1 MTINLLVTNLPVT
14 KLLIVGTCNL
24 YIQAESKEVN
34 IPMALVI
41 TDLTKQ
47 YNKHKTGLTD
57 YSITIDKGVFG
68 LLGPNGAG
76 KSTLMKI
83 IATISKPT
91 KGTLFLDGEDI
102 VKNPDHI
109 RKILGYL
116 PQDFGVYPNLNA
128 YEFLEYIAAMKGI
141 GGNGLRKRIDML
153 LEGVNLTADAKLPI
167 GTYSGGMKQ
176 RIGIAQALL
185 NDPKVLIFDEPTV
198 GLDPEERVRFRQL
211 ITDLANDSIV
221 ILSSHIVSDIETIAD
236 EVAIMQNGRL
246 VTKGLQQDIIKQAQD
261 KVFEVLIP
269 SQNLTAFKN
278 NYRVIDTGRQNDHSR
293 VRYISNDEKVA
304 PDSTPVKTTLE
315 DAYLYLTQTN
325 A

>member
-1 MTINLLVTNLPVT
+1 MVLEIKN
-14 KLLIVGTCNL
+14 
-24 YIQAESKEVN
+24 
-34 IPMALVI
+34 
-41 TDLTKQ
+41 LTKK
-47 YNKHKTGLTD
+47 YNKHKTGLED
-57 YSITIDKGVFG
+57 YSITLENGILG

-83 IATISKPT
+83 ISTISKPT
-91 KGTLFLDGEDI
+91 QGTLFLDGVDI
-102 VKNPDHI
+102 VKSPGHI

-128 YEFLEYIAAMKGI
+128 YEFLNYIAAMKGV
-141 GGNGLRKRIDML
+141 GGKGLNQRIEQL
-153 LEGVNLTADAKLPI
+153 LEGVNLMADAKRPI

-211 ITDLANDSIV
+211 IAELADDCII

-236 EVAIMQNGRL
+236 EVAVMQGGKL
-246 VTKGLQQDIIKQAQD
+246 ITKGRQPDIIKYAEN
-261 KVFEVLIP
+261 KVFEVLVAP
-269 SQNLTAFKN
+269 ASLPAFKSK
-278 NYRVIDTGRQNDHSR
+278 YRVIDTARNIDQVR
-293 VRYISNDEKVA
+293 VRYISDLNAIA
-304 PDSTPVKTTLE
+304 PSSTPVKVGLE
-315 DAYLYLTQTN
+315 DAYLFLTQNN

>member
-1 MTINLLVTNLPVT
+1 MGLEI
-14 KLLIVGTCNL
+14 KH
-24 YIQAESKEVN
+24 
-34 IPMALVI
+34 
-41 TDLTKQ
+41 LTKQ
-47 YNKHKTGLTD
+47 YNKDKTGLSD
-57 YSITIDKGVFG
+57 YSISIDKGVLG

-91 KGTLFLDGEDI
+91 QGTLFLDGVDI
-102 VKNPDHI
+102 VQHPDGI

-128 YEFLEYIAAMKGI
+128 YEFLEYIAALKGV
-141 GGNGLRKRIDML
+141 GGAGLRKRIDML
-153 LEGVNLTADAKLPI
+153 LEGVNLVADAKRPI

-211 ITDLANDSIV
+211 ISDLADDCII

-236 EVAIMQNGRL
+236 EVAIMKNGML
-246 VTKGLQQDIIKQAQD
+246 LEKAIQPDIISHVEGR
-261 KVFEVLIP
+261 VFEALLD
-269 SQNLTAFKN
+269 NGELGAFKTKN
-278 NYRVIDTGRQNDHSR
+278 LVINTSRQKEKVR
-293 VRYISNDEKVA
+293 VRYIAKTNELVA
-304 PDSTPVKTTLE
+304 GSSPVTATLE
-315 DAYLYLTQTN
+315 DAYLFLTQN
-325 A
+325 NN

>member
-1 MTINLLVTNLPVT
+1 MTLEI
-14 KLLIVGTCNL
+14 KG
-24 YIQAESKEVN
+24 
-34 IPMALVI
+34 
-41 TDLTKQ
+41 LTKQ
-47 YNKHKTGLTD
+47 YNSQKTGLSD
-57 YSITIDKGVFG
+57 YSITIDKGILG

-91 KGTLFLDGEDI
+91 KGSLFLDGKDI
-102 VKNPDHI
+102 VSNPDFI

-128 YEFLEYIAAMKGI
+128 YEFLTYIAAMKGV
-141 GGNGLRKRIDML
+141 GGKGLRQRIDML
-153 LEGVNLTADAKLPI
+153 LEGVNLTADAKMPI

-211 ITDLANDSIV
+211 IAELANDCII

-236 EVAIMQNGRL
+236 EVAIMQSGKL
-246 VTKGLQQDIIKQAQD
+246 ITKGDQQDIIRQAMGQIY
-261 KVFEVLIP
+261 EVVL
-269 SQNLTAFKN
+269 NHNEVGDFKMR
-278 NYRVIDTGRQNDHSR
+278 YKVIDTSRQNDRMR
-293 VRYISNDEKVA
+293 VRYINKDTETV
-304 PDSTPVKTTLE
+304 PGSTAINATLE
-315 DAYLYLTQTN
+315 DAYLLLTLNN